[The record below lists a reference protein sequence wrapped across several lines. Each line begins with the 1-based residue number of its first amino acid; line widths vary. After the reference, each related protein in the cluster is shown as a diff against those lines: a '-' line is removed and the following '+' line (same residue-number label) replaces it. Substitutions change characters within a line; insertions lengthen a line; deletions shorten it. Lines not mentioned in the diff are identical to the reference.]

1 MNYLYAARS
10 MSGELTRGVLAAD
23 SAAHVRRLLREK
35 GLFAVEVTAST
46 KRAPAID
53 AAKGMPWL
61 RKRVPKRELLTF
73 TSQLAVMARSGTDL
87 ATALQTLSSQV
98 TQPVLRD
105 ALQKVHGDVSAGKPV
120 SAALAA
126 QGHVFGGAYV
136 AIVAAGEASGRLPE
150 VLARLT
156 EMLNTELKRSGAL
169 RAQLA
174 YPVVLSSVSLIV
186 IGALLFFVLPRFAEV
201 FADADMPLPMITR
214 ALLAFAGELRRY
226 LILWIA
232 LAVGLVVGG
241 LSFRSSQRGRAWIDG
256 LQLHNPLINK
266 ITRALLTG
274 RSFRLLGMMLES
286 GVPLLEALRLTR
298 TSVQNLVYRELF
310 VRLEEAV
317 LGGQDMSPTVAEHT
331 FVPSAAAHMLAT
343 GERTGNLA
351 SVSQIMGEFYE
362 EEGESRLKAM
372 MTVMEPLIIV
382 VLGVIVAC
390 IVLAVMIPMFDFATF
405 AQHQK

>member
-1 MNYLYAARS
+1 
-10 MSGELTRGVLAAD
+10 
-23 SAAHVRRLLREK
+23 
-35 GLFAVEVTAST
+35 
-46 KRAPAID
+46 
-53 AAKGMPWL
+53 
-61 RKRVPKRELLTF
+61 
-73 TSQLAVMARSGTDL
+73 
-87 ATALQTLSSQV
+87 
-98 TQPVLRD
+98 
-105 ALQKVHGDVSAGKPV
+105 
-120 SAALAA
+120 
-126 QGHVFGGAYV
+126 
-136 AIVAAGEASGRLPE
+136 
-150 VLARLT
+150 
-156 EMLNTELKRSGAL
+156 
-169 RAQLA
+169 
-174 YPVVLSSVSLIV
+174 VVLSSVSLIV

-232 LAVGLVVGG
+232 LAVGLVVGVV
-241 LSFRSSQRGRAWIDG
+241 SFRSSQRGRAWIDG

>member
-1 MNYLYAARS
+1 
-10 MSGELTRGVLAAD
+10 
-23 SAAHVRRLLREK
+23 
-35 GLFAVEVTAST
+35 
-46 KRAPAID
+46 
-53 AAKGMPWL
+53 
-61 RKRVPKRELLTF
+61 
-73 TSQLAVMARSGTDL
+73 
-87 ATALQTLSSQV
+87 
-98 TQPVLRD
+98 
-105 ALQKVHGDVSAGKPV
+105 
-120 SAALAA
+120 
-126 QGHVFGGAYV
+126 
-136 AIVAAGEASGRLPE
+136 
-150 VLARLT
+150 
-156 EMLNTELKRSGAL
+156 
-169 RAQLA
+169 
-174 YPVVLSSVSLIV
+174 
-186 IGALLFFVLPRFAEV
+186 
-201 FADADMPLPMITR
+201 
-214 ALLAFAGELRRY
+214 LAFAGELRRY

-232 LAVGLVVGG
+232 LAVGLVVGVV
-241 LSFRSSQRGRAWIDG
+241 SFRSSQRGRAWIDG